1 MPPIPA
7 YRRAEASSVNQR
19 GTSRLFLRSVQMS
32 LTTGARVD
40 VASRADERSR
50 LLAELATTPARKGY
64 GIAYDLL
71 GNRAEAEEAVQ
82 EALARAGESIA
93 DLRDP
98 AAAPAWFLRIVTTQC
113 LRTLRRRRLKRKLL
127 GWWPSSKDDA
137 LDAAPT
143 AESSHDDIA
152 ERMHA
157 LANPVPRDALESH
170 ERLDALFT
178 KLDAL
183 SAQQRTALVLRYGHD
198 MPVAEVAELLGVEPA
213 TAKTHLVR
221 GLARLRDLMEEHK

>member
-1 MPPIPA
+1 M
-7 YRRAEASSVNQR
+7 
-19 GTSRLFLRSVQMS
+19 
-32 LTTGARVD
+32 
-40 VASRADERSR
+40 ASRADARSR
-50 LLAELATTPARKGY
+50 LLAELAAAPARKGY

-82 EALARAGESIA
+82 DALARACESIA

-98 AAAPAWFLRIVTTQC
+98 DAAPAWFLRIVTTQC

-127 GWWPSSKDDA
+127 GWWPANEDV
-137 LDAAPT
+137 DAAPVT
-143 AESSHDDIA
+143 EQQPDDIA
-152 ERMHA
+152 ERMHGSN
-157 LANPVPRDALESH
+157 NPAPRDALESH
-170 ERLDALFT
+170 ERLTAMFD
-178 KLDAL
+178 KLDDL

-198 MPVAEVAELLGVEPA
+198 MPVGEVAELLGVELA

>member
-1 MPPIPA
+1 M
-7 YRRAEASSVNQR
+7 
-19 GTSRLFLRSVQMS
+19 
-32 LTTGARVD
+32 
-40 VASRADERSR
+40 ASRADARSR

-82 EALARAGESIA
+82 DALARACESID
-93 DLRDP
+93 DLREPD
-98 AAAPAWFLRIVTTQC
+98 AAPAWFLRIVTTQC

-127 GWWPSSKDDA
+127 GWWPASKDDEIN
-137 LDAAPT
+137 AAPVT
-143 AESSHDDIA
+143 EHQPDDIA

-157 LANPVPRDALESH
+157 TANPAPRDALESN
-170 ERLDALFT
+170 ERLTAMFD
-178 KLDAL
+178 KLDNL

-198 MPVAEVAELLGVEPA
+198 MPVAEVAELLGVELA

-221 GLARLRDLMEEHK
+221 GLARLRDLMEEHR

>member
-1 MPPIPA
+1 
-7 YRRAEASSVNQR
+7 
-19 GTSRLFLRSVQMS
+19 MS

-40 VASRADERSR
+40 VASRADARSR
-50 LLAELATTPARKGY
+50 LLAELAAAPARKGY

-82 EALARAGESIA
+82 DALARACESIG

-113 LRTLRRRRLKRKLL
+113 LRNLRRRRLKRKLL
-127 GWWPSSKDDA
+127 GWLPGAGDA
-137 LDAAPT
+137 ETNAAPT
-143 AESSHDDIA
+143 QAPDAGTGDIA

-157 LANPVPRDALESH
+157 QGGPAPHEVLEDQQALGALLD
-170 ERLDALFT
+170 RLSD
-178 KLDAL
+178 L
-183 SAQQRTALVLRYGHD
+183 SPQQRTALVLRYGHD
-198 MPVAEVAELLGVEPA
+198 LPVGEVAEMLGVELA
-213 TAKTHLVR
+213 TVKTHLVR